1 MILLAWMALAIVG
14 IVCLVLARFVFP
26 DDPPARIFYAVGF
39 LLLGIALVVFAFW
52 LVGMLTVAPAAVP
65 R

>member
-1 MILLAWMALAIVG
+1 MILLAWVVLAVLG
-14 IVCLVLARFVFP
+14 VVCLVLGRFVFP

-39 LLLGIALVVFAFW
+39 LLLGIALIVFVFW
-52 LVGMLTVAPAAVP
+52 LVGMLSVAPPAVV